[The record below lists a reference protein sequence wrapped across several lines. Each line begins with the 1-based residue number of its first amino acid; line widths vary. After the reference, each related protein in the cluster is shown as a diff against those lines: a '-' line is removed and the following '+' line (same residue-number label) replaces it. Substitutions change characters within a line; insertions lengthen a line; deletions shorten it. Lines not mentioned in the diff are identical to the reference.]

1 MTNKIVILQNS
12 VELYEHYINDEKWE
26 RTLSFPKGGL
36 TYLISNGTIKF
47 YAYEDYFYRNC
58 LMSMQLPVYIVD
70 EINGIDGEYSDVTE
84 ITEILDEIFP
94 INDIDAELLD
104 YLTKREAELTYQ
116 PIGDYALKSDIPVV
130 DDFVTDEELVEALDD
145 YYTKDEADARFQPIG
160 DYLTKES
167 GDTLYQPIGDYLT
180 SADTYSKQEI
190 DGKLDDKLDASAYT
204 PCDLSNYYTKQETS
218 GKTQIQEALDLKADA
233 DSTYTKDESNNR
245 FQVKLIAGRNI
256 TISGNVISAAGGS
269 GGTVDAYTKEEA
281 DARFQ
286 PIGNY
291 ITDTTLANIL
301 NDYSTKEWIT
311 NQHFVT
317 ESTFNTY
324 ITNLQEQIN
333 SLQEALETCCSYH
346 PTGETIYRW
355 ITLAGDNDFICSGTT
370 KYEKQQKQ
378 QSTDN
383 GITWVNV
390 SPAEYQRGNVIEY
403 SSTDCGAEPQITDR
417 RWVEIPNQYMCKD
430 TPSQYCKYHVWKLQ
444 YSYDSGTTWVD
455 SNPLQTTNGG
465 LINCNNVDCGY
476 IEPQYRWTVEPNEYL
491 CSGTSKYEKEY
502 YEVSYDSGST
512 WERVEPEET
521 RRGDL
526 IETLST
532 DCGYVAGTKFSATY
546 SDGTSY
552 SAECD
557 SDTSLGGSVTRAH
570 STSFTAMTTA
580 SVGSC
585 IKTIA
590 QNAFSGCSSLSSVTL
605 TSNTDGIA
613 NHAFDYCTKLKSINA
628 NNIVYIDY
636 SAFRHCE
643 ALTDI
648 TLSKVRYIDDN
659 AFEHCTSITSITVGS
674 SCVSI
679 GNHAFFA
686 CYNLTRLRINAT
698 TPPTLSGNSDILS
711 YSDNAIIYVPSGSVN
726 AYKTAWSLYAD
737 RIRAI

>member
-1 MTNKIVILQNS
+1 M
-12 VELYEHYINDEKWE
+12 
-26 RTLSFPKGGL
+26 
-36 TYLISNGTIKF
+36 
-47 YAYEDYFYRNC
+47 
-58 LMSMQLPVYIVD
+58 
-70 EINGIDGEYSDVTE
+70 
-84 ITEILDEIFP
+84 
-94 INDIDAELLD
+94 
-104 YLTKREAELTYQ
+104 
-116 PIGDYALKSDIPVV
+116 
-130 DDFVTDEELVEALDD
+130 
-145 YYTKDEADARFQPIG
+145 
-160 DYLTKES
+160 
-167 GDTLYQPIGDYLT
+167 
-180 SADTYSKQEI
+180 
-190 DGKLDDKLDASAYT
+190 
-204 PCDLSNYYTKQETS
+204 
-218 GKTQIQEALDLKADA
+218 
-233 DSTYTKDESNNR
+233 
-245 FQVKLIAGRNI
+245 
-256 TISGNVISAAGGS
+256 
-269 GGTVDAYTKEEA
+269 
-281 DARFQ
+281 
-286 PIGNY
+286 
-291 ITDTTLANIL
+291 
-301 NDYSTKEWIT
+301 
-311 NQHFVT
+311 
-317 ESTFNTY
+317 
-324 ITNLQEQIN
+324 
-333 SLQEALETCCSYH
+333 
-346 PTGETIYRW
+346 
-355 ITLAGDNDFICSGTT
+355 
-370 KYEKQQKQ
+370 
-378 QSTDN
+378 
-383 GITWVNV
+383 
-390 SPAEYQRGNVIEY
+390 
-403 SSTDCGAEPQITDR
+403 
-417 RWVEIPNQYMCKD
+417 
-430 TPSQYCKYHVWKLQ
+430 
-444 YSYDSGTTWVD
+444 
-455 SNPLQTTNGG
+455 
-465 LINCNNVDCGY
+465 
-476 IEPQYRWTVEPNEYL
+476 

-557 SDTSLGGSVTRAH
+557 SNSNLGSSVTRAH

-648 TLSKVRYIDDN
+648 TLSQVRYIDDN

-711 YSDNAIIYVPSGSVN
+711 YSDNAIIYVPSGSVT
-726 AYKTAWSLYAD
+726 AYKKAWSLYAD